1 MIPRP
6 DTRALGDQLAGL
18 LERAQPLALMPNHVC
33 VDRPEIERIVAR
45 LAAVEVHQAGFGRV
59 GADADE
65 AVLRAARAVEKA
77 VRRGYQVPFTDQVR
91 LPRRRAASFAAA
103 LRASLDGR
111 GT

>member
-6 DTRALGDQLAGL
+6 DTRALGDELAGL
-18 LERAQPLALMPNHVC
+18 LERAPPLALMPNHVC
-33 VDRPEIERIVAR
+33 VDRLEVERIVGR
-45 LAAVEVHQAGFGRV
+45 LAVQPEQAGFGRA
-59 GADADE
+59 GAEAEE

-91 LPRRRAASFAAA
+91 LPRRRAAAFAAA

-111 GT
+111 GA

>member
-6 DTRALGDQLAGL
+6 DTRALGGELAGL

-33 VDRPEIERIVAR
+33 VDRLEVERIVAR
-45 LAAVEVHQAGFGRV
+45 LGVQAEQAGFGRTGV
-59 GADADE
+59 DADE

-77 VRRGYQVPFTDQVR
+77 VRRGYQVPFTGQVR
-91 LPRRRAASFAAA
+91 LTRRRAAALAAA

-111 GT
+111 GV